1 MAFISTVP
9 EAEARGAVAEMYTA
23 SQKNMGYLPNY
34 TQLFSHRPDVMTAWS
49 ALLSAV
55 RSQMDTRRY
64 ELVTLAAARTLSS
77 SYCMLAHASVLKNQ
91 GIFSDNELA
100 AIAQDFSTAVL
111 TPAEQT
117 MMAYAEKVV
126 RDATQITQE
135 DINQLKAHGFSDDEI
150 FDITTTATVRCFFSK
165 TLDAL
170 GATAD
175 DRYLDLDDSLRQA
188 LVVGRPITQP

>member
-9 EAEARGAVAEMYTA
+9 EAEATGAVAEMYTT
-23 SQKNMGYLPNY
+23 SQKSMGYLPNY
-34 TQLFSHRPDVMTAWS
+34 TQLFSHRPDVMAAWS

-55 RSQMDTRRY
+55 RSQMDNRRY
-64 ELVTLAAARTLSS
+64 ELVTLAAARALYS

-91 GIFSDNELA
+91 GAFSDNELA
-100 AIAQDFSTAVL
+100 AIVQDFSTAVL

-126 RDATQITQE
+126 QDATQITQE
-135 DINQLKAHGFSDDEI
+135 DINQLKAHGFSDGEI
-150 FDITTTATVRCFFSK
+150 FDITTTATARCFFSK

-175 DRYLDLDDSLRQA
+175 DKYLDLDDSLRQA

>member
-23 SQKNMGYLPNY
+23 SKKDMGYLPNY
-34 TQLFSHRPDVMTAWS
+34 TQLFSHRPDVMAAWG
-49 ALLSAV
+49 ALLGAV

-64 ELVTLAAARTLSS
+64 ELVTLVAARTLSS

-91 GIFSDNELA
+91 GVFSDIELA
-100 AIAQDFSTAVL
+100 AIAQDFPTAVL

-117 MMAYAEKVV
+117 MMVYAEKVV

-135 DINQLKAHGFSDDEI
+135 DINQLQAHGFSDDEI
-150 FDITTTATVRCFFSK
+150 FDITTTATARCFFSK